1 MAACFPTKSS
11 SNKESGYFTT
21 PFWLEI
27 SLVLTK
33 LVQTVSLHILGMGWV
48 TYREHGREGSY
59 VVLSF
64 LLVLFCVLCGVIFK
78 RVLKRIFSIISASGF
93 RKKKHKYGSA
103 IRMKFI
109 TLQAVVQS

>member
-1 MAACFPTKSS
+1 
-11 SNKESGYFTT
+11 
-21 PFWLEI
+21 
-27 SLVLTK
+27 
-33 LVQTVSLHILGMGWV
+33 MGWV

-64 LLVLFCVLCGVIFK
+64 LLILFCVLCGVIFK

-109 TLQAVVQS
+109 ILQAVVQS